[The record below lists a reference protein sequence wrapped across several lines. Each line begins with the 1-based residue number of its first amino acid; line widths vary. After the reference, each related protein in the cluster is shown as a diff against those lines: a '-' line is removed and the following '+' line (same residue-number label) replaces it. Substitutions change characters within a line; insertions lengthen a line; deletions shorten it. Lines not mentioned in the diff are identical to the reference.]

1 MLYRRQWY
9 DMLKTS
15 LLSIDWVTLSE
26 YLLNI
31 QQAPF
36 AISNITPV
44 CPLTLESRRSHIAK
58 PRHKDGAWCEPI

>member
-1 MLYRRQWY
+1 MLYRGQWY

-15 LLSIDWVTLSE
+15 LLSIDWVALSE

-36 AISNITPV
+36 AISNITPL
-44 CPLTLESRRSHIAK
+44 CPLPLESGCSKQSSLVSALY
-58 PRHKDGAWCEPI
+58 